1 MTCTKQSGSTE
12 TKPTT
17 VDRPFYNVFQ
27 KYGHELES
35 GIDGWWNRVWT
46 EITEIFCAFK
56 YNIVS
61 WQFS

>member
-1 MTCTKQSGSTE
+1 MSCMRQSGSTE
-12 TKPTT
+12 AKPTT

-35 GIDGWWNRVWT
+35 GIDGWWNRVWI